1 MPMNFQ
7 RVVAPATMTM
17 AAACALLTVGAVQAA
32 DQEPPKTPTSISYE
46 ADVAFL
52 LKEFETQAGRLL
64 KVKGVDWDAVKVE
77 FTEAAKNVKTDEE
90 HLKLVMRLTGKLRDG
105 HAGLRNSKVKWPDE
119 SQGRKY
125 SGPGVLLLVSEGK
138 VYVSA
143 AYDRVAEQGMGP
155 GTEVVKIDG
164 VPVLEWLRKR
174 AKEKQDEGSG
184 YSTEHQALYAACHW
198 GLAGWDG
205 STITFE
211 TKDAATGETREVK
224 LTRSGGTNYVPSGRL
239 YNPVDRKRAG
249 RQTYG
254 KTAEGYGYIHLRD
267 VPGDLPLQLDQMLKD
282 LGDVRGLILDVRA
295 NGGGGCDHEAVFGRF
310 LARGQT
316 WKQYTSAGDNPFSGP
331 MVVIVD
337 AGVRSAGETIGGMF
351 KEDGRAYM
359 IGDAP
364 TAGTSSQKSE
374 VTTPSGLFTIRFS
387 VSSNKGRFNGG
398 RGIEGIGVL
407 PHEIVSMKADDL
419 RKREDTEVKRAVE
432 LLQKGFPKGVVEY
445 GGKWE

>member
-1 MPMNFQ
+1 MNFQ
-7 RVVAPATMTM
+7 RIVVTAMMATV
-17 AAACALLTVGAVQAA
+17 CALLAMGAVQAA
-32 DQEPPKTPTSISYE
+32 DPDPPKTATSYE
-46 ADVAFL
+46 TDVAFL

-64 KVKGVDWDAVKVE
+64 KVKGVDWEAVKVE
-77 FTEAAKNVKTDEE
+77 FTEAAKSVKTDEE
-90 HLKLVMRLTGKLRDG
+90 HLKLVMRLIGRLRDG
-105 HAGLRNSKVKWPDE
+105 HVGIQNSKVKWPDE

-125 SGPGVLLLVSEGK
+125 SGPGVMLLVSEGK

-164 VPVLEWLRKR
+164 VPALEWLRKR

-184 YSTEHQALYAACHW
+184 YSTEHQALHAACHW

-205 STITFE
+205 TNITFE
-211 TKDAATGETREVK
+211 TKEAATGELKEAK

-239 YNPVDRKRAG
+239 YNPMDRKRVG

-254 KTAEGYGYIHLRD
+254 KTAEGFGYIHLRD
-267 VPGDLPLQLDQMLKD
+267 VPGDLPQQLDQMLKD
-282 LGDVRGLILDVRA
+282 LGNVPGLILDVRA

-310 LARGQT
+310 LAKGQT
-316 WKQYTSAGDNPFSGP
+316 WKQYTSAGDNPYSGP

-359 IGDAP
+359 IGDTP
-364 TAGTSSQKSE
+364 TAGMSSQKSE
-374 VTTPSGLFTIRFS
+374 ITTPSGLFTIRFS
-387 VSSNKGRFNGG
+387 VSSNKGRFNDG
-398 RGIEGIGVL
+398 RGIEGIGVQPQEL
-407 PHEIVSMKADDL
+407 VPWEAEDL
-419 RKREDTEVKRAVE
+419 RKKEDTQVKRAVE
-432 LLQKGFPKGVVEY
+432 LLQKGLPKGVVEY
-445 GGKWE
+445 GGGGKWE

>member
-1 MPMNFQ
+1 MSQRHVLMNMQ
-7 RVVAPATMTM
+7 SMLT
-17 AAACALLTVGAVQAA
+17 AAVLLTASLVRG
-32 DQEPPKTPTSISYE
+32 QETPNRYE

-52 LKEFETQAGRLL
+52 LKEFETQAGHLL
-64 KVKGVDWDAVKVE
+64 KVKNVDWDAVKVE
-77 FTEAAKNVKTDEE
+77 YTDAVKHVKTDEE
-90 HLKLVMRLTGKLRDG
+90 HLKLVVRLVGRLRDG
-105 HAGLRNSKVKWPDE
+105 HAGIRNSKVKWPDE

-125 SGPGVLLLVSEGK
+125 SGPGVMLLVSEGK

-143 AYDRVAEQGMGP
+143 SHDHLAGQGLGP

-164 VPVLEWLRKR
+164 TPALEWLKKR

-184 YSTEHQALYAACHW
+184 YSTDHQALYAACHW

-205 STITFE
+205 TIIAFE
-211 TKDAATGETREVK
+211 AKDAATGGVREVK

-239 YNPVDRKRAG
+239 YNPVERKRVG

-254 KTAEGYGYIHLRD
+254 KTAEGFGYIHLRD
-267 VPGDLPLQLDQMLKD
+267 VPGDLPQQLDQMLKD
-282 LGDVRGLILDVRA
+282 LGEVPGLILDVRA

-310 LARGQT
+310 VAKGQT
-316 WKQYTSAGDNPFSGP
+316 WKQYTSAGENPYSGP

-337 AGVRSAGETIGGMF
+337 AGVRSAGETISGMF

-398 RGIEGIGVL
+398 RGIEGIGVP
-407 PHEIVSMKADDL
+407 PHEIVPMKAEDL
-419 RKREDTEVKRAVE
+419 RKNEDTQVKRAVE

-445 GGKWE
+445 LGK